1 MTADTVPADAVVRCV
16 TWPPP
21 GSIWWNPNAMRG
33 DHLKRQLG
41 DLEFPVVEP
50 QWAHI
55 TGPGSTT
62 RHPGSKGKGKGSG
75 KAWTDKFN
83 PDETLKSK
91 PLNGLVF
98 ISDLKAVAPGYWEG
112 NLYNPRDGRTYRG
125 SLQQQ
130 GPDKLELK
138 GCALF
143 GLICQ
148 SEFWTRVAP

>member
-1 MTADTVPADAVVRCV
+1 MRNLTFIMTGLLFLTTAAQATLA
-16 TWPPP
+16 
-21 GSIWWNPNAMRG
+21 G
-33 DHLKRQLG
+33 DRLSGKWLTENRDSHVQFQPCDSFDCGRIVW
-41 DLEFPVVEP
+41 LEKDIDPE
-50 QWAHI
+50 
-55 TGPGSTT
+55 T
-62 RHPGSKGKGKGSG
+62 G

-112 NLYNPRDGRTYRG
+112 NLYNPRDGRTYSG

-143 GLICQ
+143 GLVCQ
-148 SEFWTRVAP
+148 SEFWTRVSP

>member
-1 MTADTVPADAVVRCV
+1 MRNLNFIILALPFLTMAAQPALASDRLSGKWLTENRDSHVQFQPCDSFDCGRIV
-16 TWPPP
+16 W
-21 GSIWWNPNAMRG
+21 
-33 DHLKRQLG
+33 
-41 DLEFPVVEP
+41 LEKEIDPE
-50 QWAHI
+50 
-55 TGPGSTT
+55 T
-62 RHPGSKGKGKGSG
+62 G

-98 ISDLKAVAPGYWEG
+98 ISDLKAVAQGYWEG